1 MNRTQNVIAA
11 LIGGGFGLD
20 FVLPNLGAPL
30 TPVLATIVR
39 ILSLVTFVALA
50 TAIAL
55 NRRSARPE
63 RRRSA
68 APEPQRRNL
77 FGRGYWWIVVS
88 EVALIVAGRQ
98 AILAMHAP
106 PQAAVAWTALVVGA
120 HFLAFVAFGVWGGS
134 VRVLGLTIAG
144 LGALGLL
151 LSATPAV
158 AWVPDVSGV
167 LSGFSLLLGSLIWV
181 VRDMLRGAGR
191 GATAMDR
198 PRA

>member
-30 TPVLATIVR
+30 GPELAGIVR
-39 ILSLVTFVALA
+39 ILSLAAFLALA

-55 NRRSARPE
+55 RWHGARLGRESSGASEPRRG
-63 RRRSA
+63 
-68 APEPQRRNL
+68 NL
-77 FGRGYWWIVVS
+77 FGRNYWWIVVS

-106 PQAAVAWTALVVGA
+106 QQAAVAWTALVVGA
-120 HFLAFVAFGVWGGS
+120 HFLAFVAFGVMPAAA
-134 VRVLGLTIAG
+134 RALGLTIAG

-167 LSGFSLLLGSLIWV
+167 LSGFSLLVGSLIWV
-181 VRDMLRGAGR
+181 VRDIVRG
-191 GATAMDR
+191 TAWGTPTTER
-198 PRA
+198 SRA